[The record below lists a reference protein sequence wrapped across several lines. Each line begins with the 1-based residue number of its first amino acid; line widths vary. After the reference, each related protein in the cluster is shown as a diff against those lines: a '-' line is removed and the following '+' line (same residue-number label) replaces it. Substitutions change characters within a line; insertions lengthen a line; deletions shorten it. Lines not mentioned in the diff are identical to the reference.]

1 MIKLKVEPRANT
13 DTGSTPAKSPKAIS
27 KVGRFRRYTNLAALI
42 HLLQN
47 RSITL
52 LNPAN
57 WDDKNDAHFMAEY
70 KRLRRAETV
79 LAICFA
85 EAAETYHHWRV
96 FSSGADGVCIS
107 FDKKRLLAAFD
118 KTKGITKRKVR
129 YELVDTVAGWP
140 ELKADDLPFL
150 KRKPYEAESE
160 YRVIYESQA
169 NFCEYFDVDIE
180 LSWIKTI
187 TLSPWMPEVFKSA
200 VTNTINSIDGCG
212 NIEVLR
218 STLVGRAS
226 WKALASKAVP

>member
-1 MIKLKVEPRANT
+1 MTKPTDSASGGTTPTKSRAT
-13 DTGSTPAKSPKAIS
+13 KGR
-27 KVGRFRRYTNLAALI
+27 VGRFRRYTNLAALI
-42 HLLQN
+42 HLLQTKK
-47 RSITL
+47 ITL

-70 KRLRRAETV
+70 KRLREAQTV

-107 FDKKRLLAAFD
+107 FDKKGLLAAFD
-118 KTKGITKRKVR
+118 KIEGITKRKVR

-150 KRKPYEAESE
+150 KRKPYQAESE
-160 YRVIYESQA
+160 YRVVYENKHRS
-169 NFCEYFDVDIE
+169 FEHFDVDIE
-180 LSWIKTI
+180 LSLIKSI
-187 TLSPWMPEVFKSA
+187 TLSPWMPQAFKTSVKKA
-200 VTNTINSIDGCG
+200 INTIDGCG
-212 NIEVLR
+212 SIEVVQ

-226 WKALASKAVP
+226 WKALASRAVK